1 MRTILTA
8 LILCGGLG
16 GPAMAADAPEGGAWT
31 DCTVASIA
39 AFRDHLVVRCATPA
53 VSLQGGAEPGL
64 REFAL
69 EATGPLSDPVL
80 RLAMA
85 AKSGGRPL
93 AVLYVRD
100 QAANPVGCLADRC
113 RRIAGVELK

>member
-1 MRTILTA
+1 MRTFLTILT
-8 LILCGGLG
+8 LGIGL
-16 GPAMAADAPEGGAWT
+16 ATAASAADAPEGGAWT
-31 DCTVASIA
+31 DCSVASVA
-39 AFRDHLVVRCATPA
+39 AFRDHLVVRCAAPA
-53 VSLQGGAEPGL
+53 AGLQGGADTGL

-80 RLAMA
+80 RLAVA
-85 AKSGGRPL
+85 ARSGGRPL

-100 QAANPVGCLADRC
+100 PAANPVGCPADRC